1 MGDLRIKPE
10 FEHLIPPL
18 SAEEFE
24 ELRESIN
31 TYGCRDPIVVWNDF
45 IIDGHNRMKICQ
57 EFGLPFNTFDM
68 SFDLDTEDEVK
79 EWIIRNQFG
88 RRNITAYQR
97 SKLALQLKDII
108 AGKAKENQLSNL
120 KHCKNE
126 AVSQDFEEEVDKD
139 SIVCQKSDK
148 RYYKNRKEIEPID
161 TKKELAQIAGVSHDT
176 IHKVEIIEREA
187 PEEIKLAAQNGDIS
201 INRAYEIIKEMGHCV
216 IDEQAKADYQK
227 FKAMEKL
234 LEDVS
239 NFRFGMPDI
248 MNYRKYHHNHGKDMP
263 ELCAQ
268 CIYVFEKMRTFY
280 DKDVAHEEEKLRK

>member
-31 TYGCRDPIVVWNDF
+31 IYGCRDPIVVWNDF

-108 AGKAKENQLSNL
+108 AERAKENQLSGL
-120 KHCKNE
+120 KQY
-126 AVSQDFEEEVDKD
+126 ADDTISQDFDEQVDKD
-139 SIVCQKSDK
+139 STVVENLPQRRD
-148 RYYKNRKEIEPID
+148 KNRTREQ
-161 TKKELAQIAGVSHDT
+161 LAKIAGVSGRT
-176 IHKVEIIEREA
+176 IDKVEAIERDA

-201 INRAYEIIKEMGHCV
+201 INRAYEIIKEMGHGV